1 MTTLV
6 LVTDEKEIIEFQDNL
21 ENVLKSQ
28 LNQEQEFSFGFQSSN
43 FRKTANYNGDIWYA
57 TSLIENEG
65 KVPRFWNGFGL
76 CENLNKNKS
85 NNISVEINIPK
96 TIYRNVVGAFA
107 RNEDNKIVLIHRG
120 RLNPGGSKFLDW
132 YRENFPECVKTIADE
147 GKGKEVIIVG
157 TLSDSDFIG
166 KLSAFIRNVISFK
179 NWFRSGDMSD
189 SNIQDVEIDSEV
201 GSEAGINY
209 RHLFDTREE
218 TLDNNT
224 QKILCMFCKTRVAT
238 EQVKRWDTWL
248 MKQWFEPACSVCA
261 PHNQQTWVT

>member
-6 LVTDEKEIIEFQDNL
+6 LVTDEKEIIECQDNL

-28 LNQEQEFSFGFQSSN
+28 LNQEEEFSFGFQSSN
-43 FRKTANYNGDIWYA
+43 FRKIANYNGDIWYA

-107 RNEDNKIVLIHRG
+107 RNEDNKIALIHRG

-132 YRENFPECVKTIADE
+132 YRENFPEYVKTISDGE
-147 GKGKEVIIVG
+147 KGTEVIIVG
-157 TLSDSDFIG
+157 MLSDNDFIQQ
-166 KLSAFIRNVISFK
+166 LENFIRRVISFK
-179 NWFRSGDMSD
+179 NWFRGRDMSN
-189 SNIQDVEIDSEV
+189 SHILETEIDSEV
-201 GSEAGINY
+201 ENEAEINY
-209 RHLFDTREE
+209 RHLFDTHG
-218 TLDNNT
+218 NY
-224 QKILCMFCKTRVAT
+224 
-238 EQVKRWDTWL
+238 
-248 MKQWFEPACSVCA
+248 
-261 PHNQQTWVT
+261 